1 MTARIV
7 HLTTEIH
14 VDSDLPD
21 DLLVSQ
27 LRIRTGEGLGDQ
39 DGVRRWRTEG
49 TVTSDEES
57 A

>member
-7 HLTTEIH
+7 HLTTVAH

-27 LRIRTGEGLGDQ
+27 LRIRIGEGLGDQ
-39 DGVRRWRTEG
+39 AGVQRWHTEG
-49 TVTSDEES
+49 AVTDGEQPS
-57 A
+57 